1 MNSIELNTSLD
12 LEKKETSKGPYSL
25 IRRFNKFSEAQSS
38 KRLGLFMVSL
48 LAQSVLLLPVP
59 AVLMYYYDAPVSVL
73 AISVL
78 LFFVNLVAGMGGSK
92 TSVLIFLIGLSA
104 IVNLGLILWY
114 VI

>member
-12 LEKKETSKGPYSL
+12 LEETSKGPYSL
-25 IRRFNKFSEAQSS
+25 IRRFNEFSEAQSS

-92 TSVLIFLIGLSA
+92 TSVLIFLIGLSTL
-104 IVNLGLILWY
+104 VNLGLILWY